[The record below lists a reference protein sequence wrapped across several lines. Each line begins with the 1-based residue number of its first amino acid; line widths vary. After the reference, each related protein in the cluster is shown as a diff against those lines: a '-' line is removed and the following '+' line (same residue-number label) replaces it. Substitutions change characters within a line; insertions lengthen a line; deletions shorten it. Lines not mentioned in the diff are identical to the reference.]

1 MNPSIRQAIAR
12 IDVVRDGQT
21 ASRGTATLVT
31 TDLVLTAMHVV
42 AERSA
47 ATLSLYPGTISL
59 AFPGFVTDARVV
71 DRGWNPN
78 ADWILLRCV
87 TPPPFAPLPLA
98 DTAADGVPWETYGF
112 PDANP
117 RDGMVQVGTIEN
129 ASGSFENVAA
139 FQLFSNQA
147 AAGAGAPV
155 KGLSGGP
162 VIVDGAMVAVLRSSL
177 MRDGLNVAG
186 TLYGCPVDLILQ
198 ATGDLLP
205 VPDPCRGLPGLPRQ
219 PLPASPFRFLDRFS
233 TADAEIFFGRNR
245 EIRRVRDT
253 VIAEG
258 GPAVV
263 LLYGQSGAGKSS
275 FLDAGLLPRLSG
287 NYAVAYLRR
296 DRAKGLLATLLE
308 GLRAQ
313 AAARDTAPSTEGADT
328 LGLAWLEAES
338 AKGKPVVI
346 VLDQV
351 EEVFTQPGQDADEL
365 VRLIEAVAG
374 VFGAAAPPRG
384 RLILGFR
391 KEWVA
396 EIQKQLEERNV
407 EFAKVFLETLDAA
420 AIVEVISGLRSTKR
434 LRDRYGLDLEDGL
447 AEKIARDLSADSDS
461 PVAPTLQVLLSK
473 MWREASA
480 DNSHAPRFSED
491 LYARLIKDGVLLTDF
506 FDQQLTSLE
515 TSAAAAGGTRTD
527 VVSSGLAVDV
537 LLYYTSAFGAAEQR
551 SGEELRVEYAHR
563 AGDAEWLVQEL
574 KRLYLLTD
582 PASDRHDT
590 ATTARLTHDTLAQVV
605 RERFDVSARRG
616 QRARRIVQNRAAEW
630 SHDRIGVPLDG
641 RDLGIVEQGLTGMR
655 ALRADETRLLQAS
668 REEVQQRRR
677 GETYRRWA
685 AIAALVAI
693 VIAGG
698 IVVWLNLLEKRQR
711 QWSDLFALEAL
722 VPVLLEIEPVN
733 GLVAAVDAIDR
744 NLVLNA
750 TLLPGTRGNLARALD
765 GARERVG
772 WRLEVPANA
781 VDVAPDNRIAVGTID
796 GMVRVF
802 NPDGSD
808 AIPPIRAAG
817 SGTTVQSVAF
827 SSDGEWLAAAM
838 DAQGLGVWTRD
849 GKPLSAARIPGLPLG
864 DATAVQFSPD
874 GHTLVAAFD
883 SGNVYSLYVCD
894 LDRGTAAAVPIA
906 IRNRVQSIATAIAP
920 NGQLVIAT
928 ASGDIR
934 VWTAAGALA
943 WQPDADFDGGMT
955 TVDLALVREP
965 KPRVL
970 IAGGGNDGSVRVWSG
985 GNKRPGAEFHLA
997 AGKVVL
1003 AFGFQGRLLHA
1014 GASDGTVHTYDLERN
1029 SEAIDAIMTAGEPQ
1043 GLTATPDGKRVVTV
1057 AVRPSAAFV
1066 QVFDLAGSQLV
1077 FPLSTPAMQENQTVK
1092 VNDLAFAGPGIL
1104 IAGAQN
1110 RNLPRWSVAV
1120 EPFEAWAPDA
1130 RTTID
1135 AGQDNTTAVA
1145 SDPAGRVIAL
1155 AGNEKVVFLVN
1166 GTRVEGKQG
1175 LPSPANDAAIS
1186 PDGKVVAVASDSG
1199 VITVWNTASGELVRT
1214 VQAHKGEVWT
1224 VAFNAA
1230 GTAFAS
1236 GGEDDVIHIWNL
1248 DGSARGEIKRT
1259 GKIDSAALAYFP
1271 TDDTLFSGD
1280 STGRVEHLTESG
1292 KVLTSTQL
1300 FRSAPVNEIV
1310 IDQAGETVFV
1320 AGPPGVRMLDPI
1332 SGSILGLRFPRLGEN
1347 ITSLALS
1354 RDGAL
1359 LAGGTDRAE
1368 VLLWRANWRAWL
1380 ASACNRLN
1388 EHQVFR
1394 SLSGPVPNA
1403 VGVNTQGVNYA
1414 AAYQACQ
1421 SRVQPPATP

>member
-12 IDVVRDGQT
+12 IDVLRDGQT
-21 ASRGTATLVT
+21 ASRGTGTLVT
-31 TDLVLTAMHVV
+31 ADLVLTAMHVV

-47 ATLSLYPGTISL
+47 ATLSLYPGAITL
-59 AFPGFVTDARVV
+59 AFPGFVTEAQVV

-78 ADWILLRCV
+78 ADWILLRCM
-87 TPPPFAPLPLA
+87 TSPPFAPVPLA
-98 DTAADGVPWETYGF
+98 DTAADGAQWETYGF

-117 RDGMVQVGTIEN
+117 RDGMVQVGTIDN
-129 ASGSFENVAA
+129 ATGTFENVDAL
-139 FQLFSNQA
+139 QLFSNQA

-162 VIVDGAMVAVLRSSL
+162 VIVDGALVAVLRSSL

-258 GPAVV
+258 GPPVV

-275 FLDAGLLPRLSG
+275 FLDAGLLPRLAGS
-287 NYAVAYLRR
+287 YAVAYLRR
-296 DRAKGLLATLLE
+296 DRGKGLLVTLLD

-313 AAARDTAPSTEGADT
+313 VAARATAPSAEGADT
-328 LGLAWLEAES
+328 LRLAWLDAES
-338 AKGKPVVI
+338 TKGKPVVI
-346 VLDQV
+346 VLDQI
-351 EEVFTQPGQDADEL
+351 EEVFTQVGQDADEL
-365 VRLIEAVAG
+365 AALIDAVAG

-391 KEWVA
+391 KEWFA
-396 EIQKQLEERNV
+396 EIQKQLEERNI

-473 MWREASA
+473 MWREAA
-480 DNSHAPRFSED
+480 VVNSHAPRFSED

-506 FDQQLTSLE
+506 FDQQLTALE
-515 TSAAAAGGTRTD
+515 ASAAAAGGTRTD

-551 SGEELRVEYAHR
+551 AGEELRVEYAHR

-668 REEVQQRRR
+668 REEVQHRKR

-693 VIAGG
+693 AIAGG
-698 IVVWLNLLEKRQR
+698 IVVWLDLQEKRQR

-744 NLVLNA
+744 NLALNE
-750 TLLPGTRGNLARALD
+750 TLLPGTRGNLVRALD

-781 VDVAPDNRIAVGTID
+781 VDVAPDDRIAVGTND
-796 GMVRVF
+796 GMVRIF
-802 NPDGSD
+802 QSDGTD
-808 AIPPIRAAG
+808 AIAPIRAAG
-817 SGTTVQSVAF
+817 AGTVIQSVAF
-827 SSDGEWLAAAM
+827 SADGQWIAAAM
-838 DAQGLGVWTRD
+838 DAQGLGVWNRD
-849 GKPLSAARIPGLPLG
+849 GKPLSAAKIPNLPLG
-864 DATAVQFSPD
+864 KATAVRFAPD
-874 GHTLVAAFD
+874 GHVLVAAFD
-883 SGNVYSLYVCD
+883 SGGAYSLYVCD
-894 LDRGTAAAVPIA
+894 LDKGTATATPIA
-906 IRNRVQSIATAIAP
+906 ITDRVQSIATASAP
-920 NGQLVIAT
+920 NGQLVIGT
-928 ASGDIR
+928 ASGEIR
-934 VWTAAGALA
+934 VWTATGALV
-943 WQPDADFDGGMT
+943 WQPDIEFDGAVT
-955 TVDLALVREP
+955 TIDLASVQEP

-970 IAGGGNDGSVRVWSG
+970 IAGGSNDGAVRVWNG
-985 GNKRPGAEFHLA
+985 GAKRPDNEYHLA

-1003 AFGFQGRLLHA
+1003 AFGFEGRLLHA
-1014 GASDGTVHTYDLERN
+1014 GSSDGIVHTYDLWRT
-1029 SEAIDAIMTAGEPQ
+1029 SEAIDPIMTAGEPSA
-1043 GLTATPDGKRVVTV
+1043 LTASSDGKRVVTV
-1057 AVRPSAAFV
+1057 AVRLAAAFV

-1077 FPLSTPAMQENQTVK
+1077 FPLSTPAMQENQITM
-1092 VNDLAFAGPGIL
+1092 VNDLVFAGPGVL
-1104 IAGAQN
+1104 IAGAQG
-1110 RNLPRWSVAV
+1110 RALPRWSVSV
-1120 EPFEAWAPDA
+1120 EPFEAWAPDG

-1145 SDPAGRVIAL
+1145 SDVTGRVIAL
-1155 AGNEKVVFLVN
+1155 AGKDRVVFLVD
-1166 GTRVEGKQG
+1166 GARVDGSAP
-1175 LPSPANDAAIS
+1175 LTSPANDAAIS
-1186 PDGKVVAVASDSG
+1186 QDGSVAVIASENG
-1199 VITVWNTASGELVRT
+1199 TITVWNTASGGLTRT
-1214 VQAHKGEVWT
+1214 IQAHKGEARS

-1230 GTAFAS
+1230 GTLFAS
-1236 GGEDDVIHIWNL
+1236 GGEDPVIHIWSA
-1248 DGSARGEIKRT
+1248 DGSPRSSIKRT
-1259 GKIDSAALAYFP
+1259 GNIDSVALAYFP
-1271 TDDTLFSGD
+1271 NDDSLFSGD
-1280 STGRVEHLTESG
+1280 STGRVERLAASG
-1292 KVLTSTQL
+1292 RVLTSTQL

-1310 IDQAGETVFV
+1310 IDRAGETVFV
-1320 AGPPGVRMLDPI
+1320 AGPPGVRMLDPVT
-1332 SGSILGLRFPRLGEN
+1332 GSILGLRFPRLREN
-1347 ITSLALS
+1347 VTSLALS
-1354 RDGAL
+1354 HDGAL
-1359 LAGGTDRAE
+1359 LAGATDRAE
-1368 VLLWRANWRAWL
+1368 VLLWRADWRAWL
-1380 ASACNRLN
+1380 ASACHRLN
-1388 EHQVFR
+1388 DHQVFR
-1394 SLSGPVPNA
+1394 SLNGPVPGA
-1403 VGVNTQGVNYA
+1403 VGVNTQGVNYMSAYRACLARVSPA
-1414 AAYQACQ
+1414 AK
-1421 SRVQPPATP
+1421 P